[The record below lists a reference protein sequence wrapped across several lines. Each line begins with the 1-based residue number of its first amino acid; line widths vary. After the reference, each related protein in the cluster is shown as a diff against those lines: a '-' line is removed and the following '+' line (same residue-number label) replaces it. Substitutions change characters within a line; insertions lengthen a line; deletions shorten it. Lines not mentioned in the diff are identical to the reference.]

1 MSARPDQIGMLAD
14 SRQEAKEAEVEGS
27 KTLEEKAKDK
37 TERVGDFVR
46 GALN

>member
-1 MSARPDQIGMLAD
+1 MLAD
-14 SRQEAKEAEVEGS
+14 SKEEANQADVEGS